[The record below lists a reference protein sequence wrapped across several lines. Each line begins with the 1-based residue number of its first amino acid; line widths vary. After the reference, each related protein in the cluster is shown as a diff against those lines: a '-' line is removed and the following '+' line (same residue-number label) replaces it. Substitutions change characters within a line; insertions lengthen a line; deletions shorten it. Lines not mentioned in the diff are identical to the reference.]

1 MPVRADIIGQYDKS
15 QIRIV
20 AFLFSV
26 ALALFEGHTAFAQD
40 IQNGQRLSE
49 RWCAECHAIGTPTAR
64 TKRVVS
70 FASIAEK
77 PDINSEVIA
86 SFLLMPHA
94 TMPNPPLS
102 RKDAQDIAAFIMKM
116 KR

>member
-1 MPVRADIIGQYDKS
+1 M
-15 QIRIV
+15 RIV
-20 AFLFSV
+20 TFLLPV
-26 ALALFEGHTAFAQD
+26 ALALFEGHIAFAQD
-40 IQNGQRLSE
+40 IENGRRLSE
-49 RWCAECHAIGTPTAR
+49 RWCAECHAIDTPTVR
-64 TKRVVS
+64 TRRVAS

-77 PDINSEVIA
+77 PGINSEIIA

-116 KR
+116 KGELSKH